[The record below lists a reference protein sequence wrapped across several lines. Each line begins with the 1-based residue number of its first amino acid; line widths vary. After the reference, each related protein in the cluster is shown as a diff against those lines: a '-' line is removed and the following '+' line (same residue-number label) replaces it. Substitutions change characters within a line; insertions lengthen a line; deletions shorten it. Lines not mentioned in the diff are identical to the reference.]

1 LVEIEFGHI
10 EFFSGQTAKYD
21 GDIIGLCTKKH
32 SGNTTIKGRGGIV
45 KERERLDDCGEGK

>member
-10 EFFSGQTAKYD
+10 EFFSSQTAKYD
-21 GDIIGLCTKKH
+21 GDIRGLCTKKH
-32 SGNTTIKGRGGIV
+32 SGNTKKGRGGIV